1 MLIDG
6 QWAEDFQ
13 PVQKKDSKGGFVRQP
28 SQFRNWV
35 TPTGEAGPTGHGGF
49 NAEPNRYHLYV
60 AYICP
65 WASRTLMART
75 LKKLEDVISVSILNP
90 KLGDKVWEFG
100 GYPGAE
106 SDPLFGDDYLYQL
119 YLRADDHYTGR
130 ITVPVLWDKRTNSIV
145 NNESADIIRM
155 LNSGFGDL
163 ADNCID
169 LYPEELHEEIEQVN
183 ERLYANFNNG
193 VYRAGFATTQLA
205 YEEACLEVFDTLE
218 YIESRLAHS
227 SSHSSYIV
235 GDQVT
240 EADIRLFVTLIRF
253 DLAYH
258 GLFKTNLKQI
268 KDYPN
273 TFAYMKHL
281 YNLPGIAETV
291 NIDHIKA
298 GYYSIKA
305 LNPTGIVPLGL
316 GNIF

>member
-28 SQFRNWV
+28 SQFRSWV
-35 TPTGEAGPTGHGGF
+35 TPTGEAGPTGDPGF
-49 NAEPNRYHLYV
+49 KAEVNRYHLYV

-65 WASRTLMART
+65 WASRTLMARK
-75 LKKLEDVISVSILNP
+75 LKKLEDVVSVSILNP

-106 SDPLFGDDYLYQL
+106 PDPLFGDDYLYQS

-130 ITVPVLWDKRTNSIV
+130 ITVPVLWDKLQNTIV
-145 NNESADIIRM
+145 SNESAEIIRM
-155 LNSGFGDL
+155 FNTGFGDL
-163 ADNCID
+163 ADNSVD
-169 LYPEELHEEIEQVN
+169 LYPLAMREEIEKVN
-183 ERLYANFNNG
+183 ERIYHSFNNG
-193 VYRAGFATTQLA
+193 VYRAGFATTQIA
-205 YEEACLEVFDTLE
+205 YEEACLDVFDALE
-218 YIESRLAHS
+218 YIEARLSDAPF
-227 SSHSSYIV
+227 IA
-235 GDQVT
+235 GKTLT

-268 KDYPN
+268 KDYPS
-273 TFAYMKHL
+273 TYAYMKRI
-281 YNLPGIAETV
+281 YALPGIADTV

-305 LNPTGIVPLGL
+305 LNPTGIVPLGS

>member
-28 SQFRNWV
+28 SQFRNWI
-35 TPTGEAGPTGHGGF
+35 TPTGDAGPTGNPGF
-49 NAEPNRYHLYV
+49 KAEPNRYHLYV

-65 WASRTLMART
+65 WASRTLMARK
-75 LKKLEDVISVSILNP
+75 LKKLEDVVSVSILNP

-106 SDPLFGDDYLYQL
+106 SDPLFGDDYLYQV

-130 ITVPVLWDKRTNSIV
+130 ITVPVLWDKQQNTIV
-145 NNESADIIRM
+145 SNESAEIIRM
-155 LNSGFGDL
+155 FNTGFGDL
-163 ADNCID
+163 ADNSVD
-169 LYPEELHEEIEQVN
+169 LYPLALREEIEEVN
-183 ERLYANFNNG
+183 ERIYHSFNNG
-193 VYRAGFATTQLA
+193 VYRAGFATTQVA
-205 YEEACLEVFDTLE
+205 YEEACLDVFNALE
-218 YIESRLAHS
+218 YIEARLSGAP
-227 SSHSSYIV
+227 YIA
-235 GDQVT
+235 GNTLT

-273 TFAYMKHL
+273 TFAYMKHI

>member
-13 PVQKKDSKGGFVRQP
+13 PVQKEDTKGGFVRQP
-28 SQFRNWV
+28 SQFRNWI
-35 TPTGEAGPTGHGGF
+35 TPTGDAGPTGSAGF
-49 NAEPNRYHLYV
+49 KAEAGRYHLYV

-65 WASRTLMART
+65 WASRTLMARK
-75 LKKLEDVISVSILNP
+75 LKKLEGIVSVSILNP
-90 KLGDKVWEFG
+90 KLTDKVWAFD

-106 SDPLFGDDYLYQL
+106 PDILFDDDYLYQT
-119 YLRADDHYTGR
+119 YLRAEKHYTGR
-130 ITVPVLWDKRTNSIV
+130 ITVPVLWDKHQSTIV
-145 NNESADIIRM
+145 SNESSEIIRM

-163 ADNCID
+163 ADNSID
-169 LYPEELHEEIEQVN
+169 LYPVLLRDEIEQVN
-183 ERLYANFNNG
+183 ERLYHSFNNG
-193 VYRAGFATTQLA
+193 VYRAGFATSQEA
-205 YEEACLEVFDTLE
+205 YEEACIEVFASLE
-218 YIESRLAHS
+218 YIEARLATQP
-227 SSHSSYIV
+227 YIASNV
-235 GDQVT
+235 LT

-268 KDYPN
+268 KDYPF
-273 TFAYMKHL
+273 TYAYMLKV
-281 YNLPGIAETV
+281 YRLPGIAETV

-316 GNIF
+316 GNII